1 MYMQIDLNKS
11 LEFFN
16 PTCVTK
22 KVHIIGC
29 GAVGSHVAELLARL
43 GITNIHLWD
52 DDKVS
57 THNIANQ
64 NFVFEDCYRP
74 KVEVVAERI
83 KAINPDCKVT
93 IHNNRWVPRAMMTGY
108 VFMCVDS
115 IEPRKQMCQFAK
127 TNDLTIIDIRMGLT
141 SGQYY
146 IVPHDAL
153 DIYAGTMNFT
163 DEEADKYTPKSACNF
178 ELSVAYSIYALL
190 GYMMSDVVDMWQNYP
205 EYKQAVVDM
214 QGGVTRF

>member
-1 MYMQIDLNKS
+1 MIDLNKS

-16 PTCVTK
+16 PRIVDRK
-22 KVHIIGC
+22 IHIIGC

-64 NFVFEDCYRP
+64 NFVFEDCYKP

-83 KAINPDCKVT
+83 KAINPDCTVT
-93 IHNNRWVPRAMMTGY
+93 IHNERWQPVGMMSGY

-115 IEPRKQMCQFAK
+115 IVPRQQMCQFAK
-127 TNDLTIIDIRMGLT
+127 YNDVIIFDIRMGLT

-146 IVPHDAL
+146 IVNKSRL
-153 DIYAGTMNFT
+153 DNYMNTMNFT
-163 DEEADKYTPKSACNF
+163 DEEADATTPKSACNY

-190 GYMMSDVVDMWQNYP
+190 GYMLADVVKFWNGEQTTMTNI
-205 EYKQAVVDM
+205 VDM
-214 QGGVTRF
+214 EGGVIHV